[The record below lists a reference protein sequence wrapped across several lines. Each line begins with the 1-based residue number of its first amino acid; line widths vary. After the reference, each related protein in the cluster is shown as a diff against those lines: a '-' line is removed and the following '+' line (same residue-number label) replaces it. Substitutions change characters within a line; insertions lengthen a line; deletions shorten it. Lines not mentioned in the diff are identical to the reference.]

1 MNEFLSFLALET
13 AENSANL
20 PLFHNPSAWSE
31 HLGSMLKVDVQT
43 FDRSVQL
50 KITGRLVHGDESD
63 LLIQTVDI
71 RTEPSILI
79 DLSELESVDAAGLG
93 TLVFLQ
99 HQLELEGRELVLLS
113 PPEYL
118 LSLLRLTGLEG
129 VLTVRESCP
138 A

>member
-1 MNEFLSFLALET
+1 
-13 AENSANL
+13 
-20 PLFHNPSAWSE
+20 
-31 HLGSMLKVDVQT
+31 MLKVDVQT

>member
-1 MNEFLSFLALET
+1 
-13 AENSANL
+13 
-20 PLFHNPSAWSE
+20 
-31 HLGSMLKVDVQT
+31 MLKVDIQT

-50 KITGRLVHGDESD
+50 KVTGRLVHGDESD
-63 LLIQTVDI
+63 LLMLTVDG

-79 DLSELESVDAAGLG
+79 DLSELENVDAAGLG

-113 PPEYL
+113 PPEYFL
-118 LSLLRLTGLEG
+118 RLLRLTGLEN
-129 VLTVRESCP
+129 VLAVRESCP

>member
-1 MNEFLSFLALET
+1 MSFCHFLALKT

-20 PLFHNPSAWSE
+20 QLFHNRSAWLE

-71 RTEPSILI
+71 RTEPSVLI